1 MRLLLDTH
9 IFIWWADEPERL
21 DGRLL
26 DALLNAENELILSVV
41 SLWEMQIKA
50 QLGKLTFQRPLKELV
65 HLQQSVN
72 GLQLLPVTSN
82 HVFLLDE
89 LPLIHKDPFDRLIIA
104 QALAENLILV
114 SHDRVFEDYQVL
126 LWKPDMQG

>member
-9 IFIWWADEPERL
+9 IFIWWADKPERL
-21 DGRLL
+21 DARLL
-26 DALLNAENELILSVV
+26 DVMLSTENELVLSVV
-41 SLWEMQIKA
+41 SLWEMQIKS
-50 QLGKLTFQRPLKELV
+50 QLGKLTLRRPLEELV

-104 QALAENLILV
+104 QAMAENLILV
-114 SHDRVFEDYQVL
+114 SHDKLFEDYQVV
-126 LWKPDMQG
+126 LWKPDMKG

>member
-50 QLGKLTFQRPLKELV
+50 QLGKLTLQRPLKELV

-72 GLQLLPVTSN
+72 GLQLLPVTSK
-82 HVFLLDE
+82 HVFLLDD

-114 SHDRVFEDYQVL
+114 SHDRVFEGYQVL
-126 LWKPDMQG
+126 LWKHDMQG

>member
-72 GLQLLPVTSN
+72 GLQLLPVTSK
-82 HVFLLDE
+82 HVFLLDD

-104 QALAENLILV
+104 QPLAENLILV
-114 SHDRVFEDYQVL
+114 SHDRVFEGYQVL
-126 LWKPDMQG
+126 LWKHDMQG

>member
-1 MRLLLDTH
+1 MRFLLDTH

-21 DGRLL
+21 GKRLL
-26 DALLNAENELILSVV
+26 DALLDIENELILSVV

-50 QLGKLTFQRPLKELV
+50 QLGKLTLRRPLKELI

-72 GLQLLPVTSN
+72 GLQLLPVTSK

-89 LPLIHKDPFDRLIIA
+89 LPLVHKDPLDRLIIA
-104 QALAENLILV
+104 QALAENLTLV

>member
-21 DGRLL
+21 GERLL
-26 DALLNAENELILSVV
+26 DALLDIENELILSVV
-41 SLWEMQIKA
+41 SLWEMQIKS
-50 QLGKLTFQRPLKELV
+50 QLGKLTLRRPLKELV

-72 GLQLLPVTSN
+72 GLQLLPVTAN

-114 SHDRVFEDYQVL
+114 SHDSVFESYQVA
-126 LWKPDMQG
+126 LWKPDVRG

>member
-21 DGRLL
+21 GERLL
-26 DALLNAENELILSVV
+26 DALLDIENELILSVV

-50 QLGKLTFQRPLKELV
+50 QLGKLTLRRPLKELV

-72 GLQLLPVTSN
+72 GLQLLPVTSK

-89 LPLIHKDPFDRLIIA
+89 LPLVHKDPLDRLIIA
-104 QALAENLILV
+104 QALAENLTLV